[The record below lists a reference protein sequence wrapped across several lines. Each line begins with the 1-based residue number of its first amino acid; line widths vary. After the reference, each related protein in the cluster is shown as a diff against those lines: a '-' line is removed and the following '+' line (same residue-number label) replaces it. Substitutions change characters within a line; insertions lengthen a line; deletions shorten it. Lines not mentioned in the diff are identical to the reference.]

1 MRAPMRTGRL
11 ILVAVVALFGLTG
24 VQEPASP
31 APFGAATLVV
41 EHGPLVDIWK
51 NLRDQMVADD
61 EAVSARLHEECQT
74 VPRQKCCSVSLTTL
88 RRYLGK
94 PLWNSSP

>member
-61 EAVSARLHEECQT
+61 EAVSARLHDG
-74 VPRQKCCSVSLTTL
+74 VPDCAAAEMLL
-88 RRYLGK
+88 RIINDAKALFG
-94 PLWNSSP
+94 